1 MSRNMGIT
9 LVLLILSVVFCF
21 IAILI
26 NSTGFV
32 LYVTIVIL
40 SQLFICFLAIS
51 IAEKVCNKISP
62 YRIFAV
68 VNICVGVLVAA
79 YAIFDIKR
87 DTGWFS
93 GLIGVLLLIIVIP
106 IVVTFLLADFII
118 WRIRKRKKSR

>member
-9 LVLLILSVVFCF
+9 LVLLILSVIFCF

-26 NSTGFV
+26 NSTGLD

-40 SQLFICFLAIS
+40 SLLFTCFLAIS

-79 YAIFDIKR
+79 YAIHAAMCDNAEATDFHNTKCR
-87 DTGWFS
+87 YQRFS
-93 GLIGVLLLIIVIP
+93 GETQTRASAKWSAGII
-106 IVVTFLLADFII
+106 
-118 WRIRKRKKSR
+118 